1 MDKLK
6 EFWTELKADYEN
18 KYKIPFL
25 TDYDKSVP
33 YFEKMEELLLD
44 MQKEEGKNV
53 EIACLLASVRMEL
66 RDSYEDCAELLLD
79 FLGKNEEYLSDND
92 KARLYTNI
100 GYYSDFETLTPKY
113 LLKAEELNSPYP
125 ETYEGLGLYYFSEYE
140 SDNDEKNLEKALKYF
155 EKTSKMSNDYA
166 SLFNYGAALYENKE
180 YKEAKILFENLLIE
194 YPNRMR
200 LLLSVGY
207 CELFMGNKEKA
218 LFYLAQVKDGQDE
231 NYSLSTDDISDY
243 QVYDAYYVLDEYD
256 KFLNGLND
264 VICKY
269 YTDDWEHY
277 YYTLWIK
284 NQKDKFYDLVQSTV
298 SKLEDSVEEAK
309 IDEDYNS
316 QEEKEEYIAS
326 YKEDLAKYK
335 AMIKRIEDGCKKP
348 EIKLSLYPEYKCF
361 LIDCLR
367 HKF

>member
-6 EFWTELKADYEN
+6 GFWTELKADYEN

-33 YFEKMEELLLD
+33 YFEKMEKLLLD
-44 MQKEEGKNV
+44 MQKEDEKNV

-66 RDSYEDCAELLLD
+66 RDSYEDCAGLLLD
-79 FLGKNEEYLSDND
+79 FLGKNEEYLSDNE

-100 GYYSDFETLTPKY
+100 GYYSDFETLPPKY

-140 SDNDEKNLEKALKYF
+140 SDNDENNLEKALKYF

-180 YKEAKILFENLLIE
+180 YKEAKILFENLLMN

-200 LLLSVGY
+200 LLLALGY

-264 VICKY
+264 VICNY

-284 NQKDKFYDLVQSTV
+284 NQKDKFYDLVQSTI
-298 SKLEDSVEEAK
+298 SKLEGRIEEAK
-309 IDEDYNS
+309 SDDDYNS
-316 QEEKEEYIAS
+316 PEEKEEYIVS

-335 AMIKRIEDGCKKP
+335 AMIKRIENGCKKP
-348 EIKLSLYPEYKCF
+348 DLTLNLYPEYKCF
-361 LIDCLR
+361 LIDCFR